1 MANNELIRSE
11 FGKLCQDQE
20 LKFLPAEK
28 RHTGD
33 NAAMIAFAAISQPS
47 GRVDN
52 SEQSLSF
59 LPSLRIDY

>member
-1 MANNELIRSE
+1 
-11 FGKLCQDQE
+11 
-20 LKFLPAEK
+20 
-28 RHTGD
+28 
-33 NAAMIAFAAISQPS
+33 MIAFAAISQPS